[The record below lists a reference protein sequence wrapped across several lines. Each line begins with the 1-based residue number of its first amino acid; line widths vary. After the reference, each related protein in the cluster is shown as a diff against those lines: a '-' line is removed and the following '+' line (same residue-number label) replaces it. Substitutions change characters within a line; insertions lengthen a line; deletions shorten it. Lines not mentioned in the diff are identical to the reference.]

1 MNTFTPP
8 EITKAFNIIEK
19 FGVKERILTSDT
31 KLSDLLVLNLSYK
44 NASFYIVDENG
55 RYIATINHRSLTQN
69 NTANLLN
76 PDTYLGEICESHG
89 YSLSLSLEG
98 GEDNYLPPA
107 IHTFF
112 HDNILE
118 FECPLI
124 DNDGKLVGIINK
136 LYFYTSLAPFELT
149 KEDKFLKYNFD
160 YILFPNTAGLNL
172 YKRNVFS
179 QWGEDGIFEH
189 IFKTIGFTSKYCVEF
204 GGADGIFMS
213 NIRNIIVNHGGRGI
227 FIEGDP
233 EKAKMGIET
242 YKDNPDITFVC
253 DYVGF
258 ETNTKLDDIL
268 DANNAPD
275 EIDLCSIDIDGYDY
289 FVWEAFVKYRPRVII
304 IEYNPSIPNEV
315 LFIQPKSE
323 NVFQG
328 SSAAAM
334 VYLGVQK
341 GYELVA
347 VTETN
352 CIFVQKEYFN
362 SFGIHDNSLNALR
375 NEDSLNNGKFFQMY
389 NKTLYYSAICR
400 NFIWDVD
407 TKFASDKLHLISF
420 QSKP

>member
-1 MNTFTPP
+1 
-8 EITKAFNIIEK
+8 
-19 FGVKERILTSDT
+19 
-31 KLSDLLVLNLSYK
+31 
-44 NASFYIVDENG
+44 
-55 RYIATINHRSLTQN
+55 
-69 NTANLLN
+69 
-76 PDTYLGEICESHG
+76 
-89 YSLSLSLEG
+89 LSLSLEG
-98 GEDNYLPPA
+98 DGHHHLLPS
-107 IHTFF
+107 IFKFF
-112 HDNILE
+112 LKNEHE

-124 DNDGKLVGIINK
+124 DSDGKIVGILDK
-136 LYFYTSLAPFELT
+136 LYYYASRPPFKVSKEHKTQTYNYDYSLV
-149 KEDKFLKYNFD
+149 
-160 YILFPNTAGLNL
+160 PNTAGLNS

-189 IFKTIGFTSKYCVEF
+189 IFNTIGFTSKYVVEF

-213 NIRNIIVNHGGRGI
+213 NVRNLILEHGARGM
-227 FIEGDP
+227 FIEGNP
-233 EKAKMGIET
+233 EKAKKGMET

-352 CIFVQKEYFN
+352 CIFVQKEYYD
-362 SFGIHDNSLNALR
+362 SFGILDNSLNALR

-389 NKTLYYSAICR
+389 DKTLYYSAICK